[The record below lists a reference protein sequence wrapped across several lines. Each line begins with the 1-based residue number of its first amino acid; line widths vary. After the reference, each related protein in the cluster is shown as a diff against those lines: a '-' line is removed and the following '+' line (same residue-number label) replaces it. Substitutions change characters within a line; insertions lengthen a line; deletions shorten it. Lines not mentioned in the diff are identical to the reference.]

1 MQRDDCRYRLSEK
14 TAAKQCWGDPNNPT
28 GRAKMRGNSILLF
41 ICSITSVRLTIEQ
54 FQLDMITSH
63 SGSVELW
70 CQGL

>member
-1 MQRDDCRYRLSEK
+1 LETIITATCDRYGHMVALFLVI
-14 TAAKQCWGDPNNPT
+14 DP
-28 GRAKMRGNSILLF
+28 F
-41 ICSITSVRLTIEQ
+41 TSVRLTIEQ